1 MTRREGNTGCEEQVV
16 VLCSGILSV
25 EILEDF
31 EHQGINSRTQGINS
45 VINEKVMAA
54 EHEGKKHEIVK
65 LDESII
71 KLRIENWTEC
81 VFMARLTT
89 LLSANGDP
97 KPGNQRGT
105 SAPDPSVFL
114 HVFLDLYFSPV
125 LVHVRLTCVC
135 VIRPALF

>member
-31 EHQGINSRTQGINS
+31 EHQGINS
-45 VINEKVMAA
+45 VINEKFMAA

-71 KLRIENWTEC
+71 KLRIEN
-81 VFMARLTT
+81 
-89 LLSANGDP
+89 
-97 KPGNQRGT
+97 
-105 SAPDPSVFL
+105 
-114 HVFLDLYFSPV
+114 
-125 LVHVRLTCVC
+125 
-135 VIRPALF
+135 